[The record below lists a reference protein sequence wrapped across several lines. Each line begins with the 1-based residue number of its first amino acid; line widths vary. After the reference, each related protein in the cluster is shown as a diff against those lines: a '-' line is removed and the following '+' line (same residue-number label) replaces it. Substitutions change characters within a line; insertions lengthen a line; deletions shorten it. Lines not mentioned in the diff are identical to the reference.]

1 MSDRLSEIDR
11 YYVECP
17 ACGGRAETVLYSY
30 SISKDDAVA
39 ILTLVCRSCG
49 YWFRDVISLSEV
61 DGVVCVELH
70 IDRDSDLN
78 TTLHLP
84 SQVDIE
90 VPQLNIAF
98 EARTLRIGRIV
109 TVEAILRYIVDV
121 LEGICSS
128 EPGCHR
134 EAIER
139 LKELSSGRI
148 GEPVTVRIKSVYS
161 PLKVL
166 KSYRDGV
173 YSYC

>member
-1 MSDRLSEIDR
+1 MGDRLSEIDR

-17 ACGGRAETVLYSY
+17 VCGSRAEAVVYSY

-39 ILTLVCRSCG
+39 IATLMCRSCG
-49 YWFRDVISLSEV
+49 YWFREVIPLSEV
-61 DGVVCVELH
+61 DDVVCIELH
-70 IDRDSDLN
+70 IDSDIDLN

-98 EARTLRIGRIV
+98 EARTLRIGSIV
-109 TVEAILRYIVDV
+109 TVEAILQYIVDA
-121 LEGICSS
+121 LEGICD
-128 EPGCHR
+128 EPGCR
-134 EAIER
+134 KAIEK
-139 LKELSSGRI
+139 LKELGSGRI

-166 KSYRDGV
+166 KSYRDGN